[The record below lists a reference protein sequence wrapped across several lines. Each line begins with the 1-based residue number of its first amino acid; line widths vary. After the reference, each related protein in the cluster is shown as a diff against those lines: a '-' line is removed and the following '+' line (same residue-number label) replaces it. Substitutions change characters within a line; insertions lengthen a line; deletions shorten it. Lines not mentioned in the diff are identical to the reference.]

1 MQNVGAGVQVLVEA
15 PMVQLCS
22 ASDTSCNSAGMTATS
37 VPLAVQIK
45 MTPASERGG
54 RVVYTSFHNIAQ
66 SGNDVAQI
74 LKYLIL
80 HL

>member
-1 MQNVGAGVQVLVEA
+1 VQVLVQA
-15 PMVQLCS
+15 ATVQACETT
-22 ASDTSCNSAGMTATS
+22 DTSCTSAGMTVTS
-37 VPLAVQIK
+37 IPLAAQIK
-45 MTPASERGG
+45 MTPADQRGG

-66 SGNDVAQI
+66 SGDDVAQI